1 MTPPRPQRR
10 PGVSRPRP
18 RLNLFLWWRR
28 ASTMLPLALMLL
40 LAGFSAW
47 VAREALLAIHR
58 AGQSAAA
65 PQKPDY
71 FLRDF
76 QTRNFDDLGRSSAEL
91 SGAAMEHIP
100 GNQTVRIAQP
110 RLRVHDAQGA
120 VTLASA
126 DVGLSNADGSNVQLF
141 GQAELRREAPRSRTI
156 TVRSSFLNVFPQQR
170 RISSN
175 RPSTVRQGDSV
186 FSGDDLQMNGLDG
199 TFSMNGAVRGSLRQ
213 GAGS

>member
-1 MTPPRPQRR
+1 MTPPQPAARQGAGR
-10 PGVSRPRP
+10 S

-28 ASTMLPLALMLL
+28 VSTMLPLALMLM

-58 AGQSAAA
+58 SGGSAAA

-76 QTRNFDDLGRSSAEL
+76 QTRNFDSLGRSSAEL

-100 GNQTVRIAQP
+100 GNQTVRIVQP

-126 DVGLSNADGSNVQLF
+126 DVGLSNADGSNVQLY
-141 GQAELRREAPRSRTI
+141 GQAVLRREAPKAQTI
-156 TVRSSFLNVFPQQR
+156 TVRSSFLNVFPQER

-175 RPSTVRQGDSV
+175 RPSTVLQGASE
-186 FSGDDLQMNGLDG
+186 FSGNDLQMNGLDG
-199 TFSMNGAVRGSLRQ
+199 TFTMHGAVRGHLLQ
-213 GAGS
+213 GAGP

>member
-1 MTPPRPQRR
+1 MTPPRPQGR
-10 PGVSRPRP
+10 PGAPHP

-28 ASTMLPLALMLL
+28 VSTMLPLAMMFL

-76 QTRNFDDLGRSSAEL
+76 QTRDFDELGRSSAEL

-110 RLRVHDAQGA
+110 RLRVVDAQGA
-120 VTLASA
+120 LTHASA
-126 DVGLSNADGSNVQLF
+126 QVGLSNADGSNVQLF
-141 GQAELRREAPRSRTI
+141 GDAVVRRQAPKTPEI
-156 TVRSSFLNVFPQQR
+156 VVRSSFLNIFPQTR

-175 RPSTVRQGDSV
+175 RPSTVQQGSSV
-186 FSGDDLQMNGLDG
+186 FAGDDLEMNGLDG
-199 TFSMNGAVRGSLRQ
+199 TFSMQGKVRGSLRPNP
-213 GAGS
+213 G

>member
-1 MTPPRPQRR
+1 MTPPPTAAR
-10 PGVSRPRP
+10 PGAGRSRP
-18 RLNLFLWWRR
+18 NLFLWWRR
-28 ASTMLPLALMLL
+28 VSTMLPLALMLM

-58 AGQSAAA
+58 SGASSAA

-76 QTRNFDDLGRSSAEL
+76 QTRNFDALGHSSAEL

-100 GNQTVRIAQP
+100 GNQTVRIVQP

-126 DVGLSNADGSNVQLF
+126 DVGLSNADGSNVQLY
-141 GQAELRREAPRSRTI
+141 GQAVLRREAPKAQTI
-156 TVRSSFLNVFPQQR
+156 TVRSSFLNVFPQER

-175 RPSTVRQGDSV
+175 RPSTVRQGASE
-186 FSGDDLQMNGLDG
+186 FSGNDLQMNGLDG
-199 TFSMNGAVRGSLRQ
+199 TFTMHGAVRGHLLQ
-213 GAGS
+213 GAGP

>member
-1 MTPPRPQRR
+1 MTPPRPQGR
-10 PGVSRPRP
+10 PGAPHP

-28 ASTMLPLALMLL
+28 VSTMLPLAMMFL

-100 GNQTVRIAQP
+100 GNQTVRISQP

-141 GQAELRREAPRSRTI
+141 GQAVLQREAPAARTI

>member
-1 MTPPRPQRR
+1 MTPPRPARPPRGRR
-10 PGVSRPRP
+10 ARPD
-18 RLNLFLWWRR
+18 LFLWWRR
-28 ASTMLPLALMLL
+28 VSSMLPLAMMLL

-58 AGQSAAA
+58 GGPSAAA

-76 QTRNFDDLGRSSAEL
+76 QTRNFDSLGHSSAEL

-100 GNQTVRIAQP
+100 GNQTVRIVQP

-126 DVGLSNADGSNVQLF
+126 DVGLSNADGSNVQLY
-141 GQAELRREAPRSRTI
+141 GQAVLRREAPKAQTI
-156 TVRSSFLNVFPQQR
+156 TVRSTFLNVFPQQR

-175 RPSTVRQGDSV
+175 RPSTVRQGDSE
-186 FSGDDLQMNGLDG
+186 FSGGDLQMNGLDG
-199 TFSMNGAVRGSLRQ
+199 TFSMHGAVRGSLRQ
-213 GAGS
+213 GAAP